1 MKTFLGIDGGGTKTG
16 FLLADES
23 GRILAEAKTGTTH
36 YQQIGTEGIPGILRE
51 GLDAVFSLSGTTAS
65 DLAGVFFGCP
75 GYGDTPANE
84 APIREAAA
92 KAFGDIPFAIGN
104 DSENA
109 LAGALAGEPGICLIM
124 GTGSMGLGVNK
135 DGKRLRCGGWHHAI
149 GSDEG
154 SGYWISIKMLTAFTR
169 QSDGRD
175 EKTPLYDAIREALE
189 LEYDGDVITRVVDEW
204 QTDRTKVAS
213 LTRLIPDLLEKDD
226 PVVRSI
232 LSAAAGELAEIAR
245 TLYRQLGFTG
255 EVRAS
260 CVGGVTNLGDAVL
273 SPLAARLKE
282 DSMILTPPVYGPDKG
297 ALIRAYLD
305 AGFPIPEGFLI

>member
-16 FLLADES
+16 FLLADGS

-51 GLDAVFSLSGTTAS
+51 GLGAVLSLSGTLAS
-65 DLAGVFFGCP
+65 NLAGVFFGCP

-84 APIREAAA
+84 APIREAAEQ
-92 KAFGDIPFAIGN
+92 AFGDIPFSIGN

-124 GTGSMGLGVNK
+124 GTGSMGLGVNE

-232 LSAAAGELAEIAR
+232 LFAAAEELADIAGA
-245 TLYRQLGFTG
+245 LYRQLGFTG

-260 CVGGVTNLGDAVL
+260 CVGGVTNLGDAIL
-273 SPLAARLKE
+273 SPLAAKLKE
-282 DSMILTPPVYGPDKG
+282 DSMILTPPVFGPDKG

-305 AGFPIPEGFLI
+305 AGFPAPEGFLI

>member
-23 GRILAEAKTGTTH
+23 GRILAETKTGTTH

-84 APIREAAA
+84 GPIREAT
-92 KAFGDIPFAIGN
+92 
-104 DSENA
+104 
-109 LAGALAGEPGICLIM
+109 AGALAGEPGICLIM

-154 SGYWISIKMLTAFTR
+154 SGYWISIKMLTTFTR

-232 LSAAAGELAEIAR
+232 LSAAAGELAEIAGA
-245 TLYRQLGFTG
+245 LYRQLGFTG